1 MERLEMVERIRERAN
16 VSYEEAKNVL
26 EENNWDLLEALTA
39 LERAGRMASGK
50 EEKQAEENRS
60 ATAEEPKDTK
70 PTEKEGLRDK
80 IRCLIRY
87 CSENEIQLKRKGE
100 IILQVPL
107 SIMLII
113 LLLTWEV
120 MLPIMVISLL
130 FGVDYHFVG
139 KENMEKVSEV
149 LDRTEAAAAKV
160 KEEIAGVL
168 E

>member
-1 MERLEMVERIRERAN
+1 MSAITKILAL
-16 VSYEEAKNVL
+16 VL
-26 EENNWDLLEALTA
+26 
-39 LERAGRMASGK
+39 
-50 EEKQAEENRS
+50 Q
-60 ATAEEPKDTK
+60 
-70 PTEKEGLRDK
+70 
-80 IRCLIRY
+80 
-87 CSENEIQLKRKGE
+87 IQLKRKGE

-120 MLPIMVISLL
+120 MLPIMVISLF
-130 FGVDYHFVG
+130 FGVDYHFIG
-139 KENMEKVSEV
+139 KENIEKVSEV